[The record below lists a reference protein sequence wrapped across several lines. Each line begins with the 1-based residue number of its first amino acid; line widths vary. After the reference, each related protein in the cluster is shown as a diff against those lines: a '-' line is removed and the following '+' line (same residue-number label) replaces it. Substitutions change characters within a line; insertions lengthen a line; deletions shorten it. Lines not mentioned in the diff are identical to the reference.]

1 MKKTKFLGNS
11 AFGGDAD
18 LLPNGFDKALIDS
31 FFGEGPAHASPKS
44 ALLADPVTDDIVI
57 GDIVVDADD
66 IAYARPAGK
75 GGGKT
80 DGGSTDDGSTSAL
93 KGKGRK
99 DKPVDEPDTDTGGTD
114 TGGSDTGGTD
124 TGGTGTG
131 GTDTGGGET
140 NPGSTDP
147 NVYVSGM
154 DNPDGFNMTIE
165 FTGDWTEAM
174 KAVVKDVAEDLSDI
188 ILSDLPSFN
197 GVDDFHLLAIANT
210 IDGSGGYLG
219 IGGTLTER
227 PGTFLP
233 SNGFLRVDTSD
244 AYNSAD
250 SEIFHDV
257 VFHEMLHALG
267 FGTTWQEQGLVQTID
282 GKVRFTGENAT
293 LAYNTLFPE
302 AAAND
307 PGSDLGVLL
316 SSDGAHWDHSTFTR
330 EVMTPSLYPSNN
342 HISDMTIAALEDMGY
357 DTIFDAENYAIV

>member
-1 MKKTKFLGNS
+1 MKKAKFLGNS
-11 AFGGDAD
+11 AFGGEAD

-31 FFGEGPAHASPKS
+31 FFGDGPAHASPKS
-44 ALLADPVTDDIVI
+44 ALLQQPVVDDIII
-57 GDIVVDADD
+57 GDVVIDPDD
-66 IAYARPAGK
+66 LAYARPAGK

-80 DGGSTDDGSTSAL
+80 DSGSTDGTTTTT

-99 DKPVDEPDTDTGGTD
+99 DKTPDEPDTDTGGTD
-114 TGGSDTGGTD
+114 TGGTDTGGTD
-124 TGGTGTG
+124 TGGTDTG
-131 GTDTGGGET
+131 GTDTGGET

-174 KAVVKDVAEDLSDI
+174 KSVVKDVAEDLSDI
-188 ILSDLPSFN
+188 ILSDLPSYN

-233 SNGFLRVDTSD
+233 SNGFLRIDTSD

-267 FGTTWQEQGLVQTID
+267 FGTTWQEQGLVQTIN
-282 GKVRFTGENAT
+282 GQTRFTGENAT

-302 AAAND
+302 AAASD
-307 PGSDLGVLL
+307 PGSALGVLL
-316 SSDGAHWDHSTFTR
+316 ASDGSHWDHSTFTR

-357 DTIFDAENYAIV
+357 DTIFDAENYFVA